1 MLQQIPVRISLLFA
15 LLLLTASTMWAQS
28 AGTKAIPSIEFKPG
42 EKTAV
47 VEGTVSPAFNASPD
61 MSSGGSERYSL
72 HVQAGQ
78 YLTVEISSDNR
89 HALFSLVKPS
99 PGMATY
105 EMVEKAGGV
114 KHWSGRLTKSG
125 NYLVQ
130 VFTREKETS
139 HFKLRVTLR

>member
-1 MLQQIPVRISLLFA
+1 MTVRISIIFA
-15 LLLLTASTMWAQS
+15 LLLLTASTTWAQS
-28 AGTKAIPSIEFKPG
+28 AGTKAIPSIEFKSG

-47 VEGTVSPAFNASPD
+47 VEGAVSPTFNAGSD

-72 HVQAGQ
+72 HVQTGQ

-105 EMVEKAGGV
+105 EMVERADGV